1 MRIHEVCIDF
11 CGLSEDGGTYRRCRC
26 ASGSLRACSMQCS
39 ISRDELVLSFPRTCC
54 FLFLSLFLF
63 YFYFYFFSICFLCS
77 CSLFLSTLEFLGAPS
92 GPAQC
97 LRTRADSRLGRLR
110 SIAPRRLAT
119 SIGRQRTDSALA
131 VLGVDVELK
140 SLFCA
145 QRMLSVLALAR
156 SA

>member
-1 MRIHEVCIDF
+1 M
-11 CGLSEDGGTYRRCRC
+11 
-26 ASGSLRACSMQCS
+26 SLCVGEPSSMQHAVF
-39 ISRDELVLSFPRTCC
+39 DFPRRTCP
-54 FLFLSLFLF
+54 FVSTHLLF
-63 YFYFYFFSICFLCS
+63 YFYFSVLFIFLIY
-77 CSLFLSTLEFLGAPS
+77 LFLVLVFSLSLYLGIPWR
-92 GPAQC
+92 PARC

-145 QRMLSVLALAR
+145 QRMLSVFLALAR
-156 SA
+156 STQGLPSRLDGRACWLYWLAIAH